1 MDYCKNY
8 NRDDNNFSLDN
19 LQFTIIEMVLPL
31 FNFFNPTNIGPSLT
45 RWQIPVQIIVIHNII
60 AFVKFF
66 NAVDKSLCI
75 EIKK

>member
-1 MDYCKNY
+1 MD
-8 NRDDNNFSLDN
+8 DDNFSLDN
-19 LQFTIIEMVLPL
+19 LQFTIIETVLPL
-31 FNFFNPTNIGPSLT
+31 FQFFNPPNIGPSLT

-66 NAVDKSLCI
+66 NAMDEILCI